1 MIQMET
7 EAKQIKEDA
16 EGLMILTIGPDLDH
30 RRANLITKA
39 ITMSRENIIAIKVQE
54 LIINKLVAIK
64 AVQSS
69 WVIVASNPTKMD
81 ISIKMVFIFQACPG
95 RSFNLDNSQRCKLSI
110 LITYQQYMKVTRKIM
125 QTQTEKSLWENMNMI
140 SGFKKSI
147 TLL

>member
-1 MIQMET
+1 MVADADQVTSLTKRFNCVKRTETNFLKATKMIQMET

-30 RRANLITKA
+30 RRANLITKV

-69 WVIVASNPTKMD
+69 
-81 ISIKMVFIFQACPG
+81 
-95 RSFNLDNSQRCKLSI
+95 
-110 LITYQQYMKVTRKIM
+110 
-125 QTQTEKSLWENMNMI
+125 
-140 SGFKKSI
+140 
-147 TLL
+147 